1 MTDQLTIVAKI
12 TANEGHE
19 STVEAE
25 LHKLIEPTRQE
36 VGCVQYVLHRSLED
50 PRVFL
55 FFENWESKPQWDDHM
70 GSAHL
75 QAFLKATDGM
85 LAGLDLL
92 QMEQIG

>member
-25 LHKLIEPTRQE
+25 LRKLIEPTRQE
-36 VGCVQYVLHRSLED
+36 AGCVQYDLHRSTED
-50 PRVFL
+50 PQVFL
-55 FFENWESKPQWDDHM
+55 FFENWESKSQWDDHM

-75 QAFLKATDGM
+75 QGFLKATDGM
-85 LAGLDLL
+85 LGGLDLM
-92 QMEQIG
+92 QMEKIG